1 MLAIGRGLMSKPK
14 LLLLDEPSLG
24 LSPILV
30 EEIARVIREIHQSG
44 ISVLLVEQNAG
55 LVTQVTDRG
64 YVLEVGKVVLEG
76 DLKELM
82 NNKLVQRAFIG
93 G

>member
-1 MLAIGRGLMSKPK
+1 MLAIGRALMARPK
-14 LLLLDEPSLG
+14 LLLMDEPSLG

-30 EEIARVIREIHQSG
+30 EEIANVIRDINKSG
-44 ISVLLVEQNAG
+44 VSILLVEQNAG

-76 DLKELM
+76 DISELM
-82 NNKLVQRAFIG
+82 ANDLVRKAFLG